1 MEKTV
6 MMQSAPAPTPT
17 QSTPDDAPIYNLG
30 LTQDE
35 FILLYNVLGVYQSTL
50 LSTMNCVL
58 QTQDSDADDALAG
71 IQNIRRKI
79 FIESGLA

>member
-1 MEKTV
+1 MERTV
-6 MMQSAPAPTPT
+6 MMQSAPAQT
-17 QSTPDDAPIYNLG
+17 QPIPDDAPIYNLG